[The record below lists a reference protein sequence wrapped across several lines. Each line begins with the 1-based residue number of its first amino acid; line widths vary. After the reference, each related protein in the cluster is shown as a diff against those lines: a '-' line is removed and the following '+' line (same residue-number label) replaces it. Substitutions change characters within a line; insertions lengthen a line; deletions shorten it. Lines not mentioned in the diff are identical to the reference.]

1 MNYRNE
7 NHDGQNVKQTDAKD
21 PKYFIE
27 EESKNVV
34 VLPAVSYD
42 ILLASECVQKAA
54 SLAKY
59 VGVDLDLIKNTYS
72 NLSEINISSGELNLK
87 ERIVVL
93 NAELFAVDQILN
105 YLRDALSGEPLE
117 TSPEN
122 YNNQALGGQQK

>member
-7 NHDGQNVKQTDAKD
+7 NHDSQNVKQTEVKD

-27 EESKNVV
+27 EESKKVV

-72 NLSEINISSGELNLK
+72 NLSEINISSSELNLK
-87 ERIVVL
+87 ERLVVL
-93 NAELFAVDQILN
+93 NAELCSVDLILN

-122 YNNQALGGQQK
+122 YNN

>member
-7 NHDGQNVKQTDAKD
+7 NHDGQNVKQPDAKD

-34 VLPAVSYD
+34 VLPTVSYD

-72 NLSEINISSGELNLK
+72 NLSEINISSRELNLK

-93 NAELFAVDQILN
+93 NAELNAVDQILN
-105 YLRDALSGEPLE
+105 YLRDALIDESLE
-117 TSPEN
+117 TNSEN
-122 YNNQALGGQQK
+122 YNKL

>member
-7 NHDGQNVKQTDAKD
+7 NHDGQNVKQTEVKD
-21 PKYFIE
+21 PKCFIE

-59 VGVDLDLIKNTYS
+59 VGVDLDLIKNAYS
-72 NLSEINISSGELNLK
+72 NLSEINISSSELNLK
-87 ERIVVL
+87 ERLVVL
-93 NAELFAVDQILN
+93 NAELYAVDQILN

-122 YNNQALGGQQK
+122 YNN

>member
-7 NHDGQNVKQTDAKD
+7 NQDYQNVKQTEVKD
-21 PKYFIE
+21 QKYFLE

-54 SLAKY
+54 SLAKC

-72 NLSEINISSGELNLK
+72 NLSEINISSSELNLK
-87 ERIVVL
+87 ELIVVL
-93 NAELFAVDQILN
+93 NAELYAVDQILN
-105 YLRDALSGEPLE
+105 YLRDALSGDPLE
-117 TSPEN
+117 TNPEN
-122 YNNQALGGQQK
+122 YNN

>member
-7 NHDGQNVKQTDAKD
+7 NHDGQNVKQTEVKD

-34 VLPAVSYD
+34 VLPAISYD

-54 SLAKY
+54 FLAKN
-59 VGVDLDLIKNTYS
+59 VGVDLDLIKNAYS
-72 NLSEINISSGELNLK
+72 NLSEINISSSELNLK

-93 NAELFAVDQILN
+93 NEELYAVDQILN
-105 YLRDALSGEPLE
+105 YLRDALSGDPLE

-122 YNNQALGGQQK
+122 YNN

>member
-7 NHDGQNVKQTDAKD
+7 NHDGQNVKQTEVKD
-21 PKYFIE
+21 QKYFIE
-27 EESKNVV
+27 EGSKNVV

-59 VGVDLDLIKNTYS
+59 VGVDLDLIKNAYS
-72 NLSEINISSGELNLK
+72 NLSEINISSSELNLK
-87 ERIVVL
+87 ERLVVL
-93 NAELFAVDQILN
+93 NAELCAVDLILN

-122 YNNQALGGQQK
+122 YNN

>member
-7 NHDGQNVKQTDAKD
+7 NHDSQNVKQTEVKD

-59 VGVDLDLIKNTYS
+59 VGVDLDLIKNAYS
-72 NLSEINISSGELNLK
+72 NLSEINISSSELNLK

-93 NAELFAVDQILN
+93 NAELCAVDLILN

-122 YNNQALGGQQK
+122 YNN

>member
-7 NHDGQNVKQTDAKD
+7 NHDGQSVKQPDAKD
-21 PKYFIE
+21 PKCFIE
-27 EESKNVV
+27 EESKKVV
-34 VLPAVSYD
+34 VLPTVSYD

-72 NLSEINISSGELNLK
+72 NLSEINISSRELNLK

-93 NAELFAVDQILN
+93 NAELNAVDQILN
-105 YLRDALSGEPLE
+105 CLRDALIDESLE
-117 TSPEN
+117 TNSEN
-122 YNNQALGGQQK
+122 YNN

>member
-21 PKYFIE
+21 PKYFVE

-54 SLAKY
+54 FLAKN

-72 NLSEINISSGELNLK
+72 NLSEINISSSELNLK

-105 YLRDALSGEPLE
+105 YLRDALSGDPLE

-122 YNNQALGGQQK
+122 YNN

>member
-7 NHDGQNVKQTDAKD
+7 NHDGQNVKQTEVKD
-21 PKYFIE
+21 PKCFIE
-27 EESKNVV
+27 EESKNVI

-59 VGVDLDLIKNTYS
+59 VGVDLDLIKNAYS
-72 NLSEINISSGELNLK
+72 NLSEINISSSELNLK
-87 ERIVVL
+87 ERLVVL
-93 NAELFAVDQILN
+93 NAELCAVDLILN

-122 YNNQALGGQQK
+122 YNN

>member
-7 NHDGQNVKQTDAKD
+7 NHDSQNVKQTEVKD
-21 PKYFIE
+21 QKYFIE

-34 VLPAVSYD
+34 VLPAISYD
-42 ILLASECVQKAA
+42 ILLASERVQKAA

-59 VGVDLDLIKNTYS
+59 VGVDLDLIKNAYS
-72 NLSEINISSGELNLK
+72 NLSEINISSSELNLK

-93 NAELFAVDQILN
+93 NAELCAVDLILN

-122 YNNQALGGQQK
+122 YNN

>member
-7 NHDGQNVKQTDAKD
+7 NHDSQNVKQTEVKD

-59 VGVDLDLIKNTYS
+59 VGVDLDLIKNTYN
-72 NLSEINISSGELNLK
+72 NLSEINISSSELNLK
-87 ERIVVL
+87 ERLVVL
-93 NAELFAVDQILN
+93 NAELCAVDLILN

-122 YNNQALGGQQK
+122 YNN

>member
-7 NHDGQNVKQTDAKD
+7 NNGGQYVKQTDEKD

-54 SLAKY
+54 FLAKN
-59 VGVDLDLIKNTYS
+59 VGVDLDLIKNAYS
-72 NLSEINISSGELNLK
+72 NLSEINISSSELNLK

-93 NAELFAVDQILN
+93 NAELYAVDQILN
-105 YLRDALSGEPLE
+105 YLRDALSGDPLE

-122 YNNQALGGQQK
+122 YNN

>member
-7 NHDGQNVKQTDAKD
+7 NQDYQNVKQTEVKD
-21 PKYFIE
+21 QKYFLE

-54 SLAKY
+54 SLAKC

-72 NLSEINISSGELNLK
+72 NLSEINISSSELNLK
-87 ERIVVL
+87 ERLVVL
-93 NAELFAVDQILN
+93 NAELCAVDLILN
-105 YLRDALSGEPLE
+105 YLRDALSGDPLE

-122 YNNQALGGQQK
+122 YNN

>member
-7 NHDGQNVKQTDAKD
+7 NHDSQNVKQTEVKD

-72 NLSEINISSGELNLK
+72 NLSEINISSSELNLK
-87 ERIVVL
+87 ERLVVL
-93 NAELFAVDQILN
+93 NAELCAVDLILN

-122 YNNQALGGQQK
+122 YNN

>member
-7 NHDGQNVKQTDAKD
+7 NQDYQNVKQPDAKD
-21 PKYFIE
+21 PKCFIE
-27 EESKNVV
+27 EESKKVV
-34 VLPAVSYD
+34 VLPAISYD
-42 ILLASECVQKAA
+42 ILLAGECVQKAA

-72 NLSEINISSGELNLK
+72 NLSEINISSSELNLK

-93 NAELFAVDQILN
+93 NAELYAVDQILN
-105 YLRDALSGEPLE
+105 YLRDALSGDPLE

-122 YNNQALGGQQK
+122 YNN

>member
-59 VGVDLDLIKNTYS
+59 VGVDLDLIKNAYS
-72 NLSEINISSGELNLK
+72 NLSEINISSSELNLK

-93 NAELFAVDQILN
+93 NAELYAVDQILN
-105 YLRDALSGEPLE
+105 
-117 TSPEN
+117 
-122 YNNQALGGQQK
+122 

>member
-7 NHDGQNVKQTDAKD
+7 NNDCQNVKQPDAKD

-27 EESKNVV
+27 EESKKVV
-34 VLPAVSYD
+34 VLPTVSYD
-42 ILLASECVQKAA
+42 MLLASECVQKAA

-72 NLSEINISSGELNLK
+72 NLSEINISSRELNLK

-93 NAELFAVDQILN
+93 NAELNAVDQILN
-105 YLRDALSGEPLE
+105 YLRDALIDESLE
-117 TSPEN
+117 TNSEN
-122 YNNQALGGQQK
+122 YNN

>member
-7 NHDGQNVKQTDAKD
+7 NHDGQNVKQTEVKD

-59 VGVDLDLIKNTYS
+59 VGVDLDLIKNAYS
-72 NLSEINISSGELNLK
+72 NLSEINISSSELNLK
-87 ERIVVL
+87 ERLVVL
-93 NAELFAVDQILN
+93 NAELCAVDLILN

-122 YNNQALGGQQK
+122 YNN

>member
-27 EESKNVV
+27 EESKNAG

-42 ILLASECVQKAA
+42 ILLARERLQKAA
-54 SLAKY
+54 SLAKH
-59 VGVDLDLIKNTYS
+59 VGAGLDLIKNTYS

-87 ERIVVL
+87 ERLVVL
-93 NAELFAVDQILN
+93 NAELCAVDLILN

-122 YNNQALGGQQK
+122 YNN

>member
-7 NHDGQNVKQTDAKD
+7 NHDGQNVKQPDAKD

-27 EESKNVV
+27 EESKKVV
-34 VLPAVSYD
+34 VLPTVSYD

-72 NLSEINISSGELNLK
+72 NLFEINISSRELNLK

-93 NAELFAVDQILN
+93 NAELNAVDQILN
-105 YLRDALSGEPLE
+105 YLRDALIDESLE
-117 TSPEN
+117 TNSEN
-122 YNNQALGGQQK
+122 YNN

>member
-1 MNYRNE
+1 MNYKNE
-7 NHDGQNVKQTDAKD
+7 NNGGQNVKQADAKD

-34 VLPAVSYD
+34 VLPAISYD
-42 ILLASECVQKAA
+42 ILLASECVHKAA

-59 VGVDLDLIKNTYS
+59 VGVDLDFIKNAYS
-72 NLSEINISSGELNLK
+72 NLSEINISSSELNLK

-93 NAELFAVDQILN
+93 NAELYAVDQILN

-117 TSPEN
+117 TSSEN
-122 YNNQALGGQQK
+122 YNN

>member
-1 MNYRNE
+1 MNYKNE
-7 NHDGQNVKQTDAKD
+7 NNGGQNVKQTDAKD

-34 VLPAVSYD
+34 VLPAVYYD

-54 SLAKY
+54 LLAKN
-59 VGVDLDLIKNTYS
+59 VGVDLDLIKNAYG
-72 NLSEINISSGELNLK
+72 NLSEINISSSSELNLK
-87 ERIVVL
+87 EQLVVL
-93 NAELFAVDQILN
+93 NAELCAVDLILI

-122 YNNQALGGQQK
+122 YNN

>member
-7 NHDGQNVKQTDAKD
+7 NQDYQNVKQPDAKD

-27 EESKNVV
+27 EESKKVV
-34 VLPAVSYD
+34 VLPTVSYD
-42 ILLASECVQKAA
+42 ILLASECIQKAA

-72 NLSEINISSGELNLK
+72 NLSEINISSRELNLK

-93 NAELFAVDQILN
+93 NAELNAVDQILN
-105 YLRDALSGEPLE
+105 YLRDALIDESLE
-117 TSPEN
+117 TNSEN
-122 YNNQALGGQQK
+122 YNN

>member
-7 NHDGQNVKQTDAKD
+7 NHDSQNVKQTEVKD
-21 PKYFIE
+21 QKYFIE

-34 VLPAVSYD
+34 VLPAISYD

-59 VGVDLDLIKNTYS
+59 VGVDLDLIKNAYS
-72 NLSEINISSGELNLK
+72 NLSEINISSSELNLK

-93 NAELFAVDQILN
+93 NAELCAVDLILN

-122 YNNQALGGQQK
+122 YNN

>member
-7 NHDGQNVKQTDAKD
+7 NHDSQNVKQTEVKD

-34 VLPAVSYD
+34 VLPAISYD

-59 VGVDLDLIKNTYS
+59 VGVDLDLIKNAYS
-72 NLSEINISSGELNLK
+72 NLSEINISSSELNLK
-87 ERIVVL
+87 ERLVVL
-93 NAELFAVDQILN
+93 NAELCSVDLILN

-122 YNNQALGGQQK
+122 YNN

>member
-72 NLSEINISSGELNLK
+72 NLSEINISSSELNLK

-93 NAELFAVDQILN
+93 NAELYAVDQILN
-105 YLRDALSGEPLE
+105 
-117 TSPEN
+117 
-122 YNNQALGGQQK
+122 

>member
-7 NHDGQNVKQTDAKD
+7 NHDGQNVKQTEVKD

-72 NLSEINISSGELNLK
+72 NLSEINISSSELNLK
-87 ERIVVL
+87 ERLVVL
-93 NAELFAVDQILN
+93 NAELCAVDLILN

-122 YNNQALGGQQK
+122 YNN

>member
-7 NHDGQNVKQTDAKD
+7 NHDGQNVKQSDAKD

-72 NLSEINISSGELNLK
+72 NLSEINISSSELNLK

-93 NAELFAVDQILN
+93 NAELYAVDQILN
-105 YLRDALSGEPLE
+105 FIFADTFNFHF
-117 TSPEN
+117 TSSPVLPCN
-122 YNNQALGGQQK
+122 LCILFAG

>member
-7 NHDGQNVKQTDAKD
+7 NHDSQNVKQTEVKD

-27 EESKNVV
+27 EESKKVV

-72 NLSEINISSGELNLK
+72 NLSEINISSSELNLK
-87 ERIVVL
+87 ELLVVL
-93 NAELFAVDQILN
+93 NAELCSVDLILN

-122 YNNQALGGQQK
+122 YNN